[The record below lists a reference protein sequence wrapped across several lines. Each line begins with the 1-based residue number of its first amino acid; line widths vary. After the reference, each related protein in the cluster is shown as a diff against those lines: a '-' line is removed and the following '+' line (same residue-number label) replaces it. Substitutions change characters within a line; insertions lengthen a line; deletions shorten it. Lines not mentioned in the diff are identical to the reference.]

1 MTYYLHRLVNFFS
14 KKAKNFSK
22 ERHITPKTIRQTIIM
37 SIRIRL
43 SAFIIKAPIPVG
55 MATISAAIITRQAI
69 PDSNFNPVKILGKA
83 RGTTTVC
90 LLYTSDAADD
100 LLCVDLGGRRI

>member
-1 MTYYLHRLVNFFS
+1 MQAI
-14 KKAKNFSK
+14 KKNSQDNRVETIAKNFSK

-55 MATISAAIITRQAI
+55 IATISAAIITRQAI
-69 PDSNFNPVKILGKA
+69 PDSNLRPVNIFGRAKGI
-83 RGTTTVC
+83 TTVVIISISEPPKV
-90 LLYTSDAADD
+90 LAA
-100 LLCVDLGGRRI
+100 